1 MEELEE
7 LGVNFASKE
16 PMTVDELE
24 TAIKYHREL
33 YGKSVPSISDDD
45 FDRLVFLLQTCDP
58 ENALLAEVAQPK
70 QIEEAPKQTSDLM
83 QDLFEAEDEN
93 ILAELAQQPKE
104 MPEEVPDHSTD
115 TLMRVLGLESK
126 DDLESIGLPL
136 ELGIKRLRE
145 TAILPTQA
153 TERSACFDVYA
164 SGDRTILCGQVTTVP
179 TALHL
184 VIPEGCRVSVRPR
197 SGLAV
202 KEGVVVVN
210 SPGTIDEDYPG
221 ELFVALTKL
230 TWGEGG
236 PTGQNAFYQVK
247 KGDRIAQICVEPVE
261 PVVLIDTNE
270 TAERTDRKG
279 GLGSTGR

>member
-1 MEELEE
+1 MSEGKELKRSRREEHHSNVEELEE
-7 LGVNFASKE
+7 QGVNFASKE

-58 ENALLAEVAQPK
+58 ENTLLAEMAQPK
-70 QIEEAPKQTSDLM
+70 QIEEVPEQTSDLVM
-83 QDLFEAEDEN
+83 EVLSFEPGDVEGEDDSVGGFN
-93 ILAELAQQPKE
+93 
-104 MPEEVPDHSTD
+104 
-115 TLMRVLGLESK
+115 GF
-126 DDLESIGLPL
+126 PL
-136 ELGIKRLRE
+136 VVGIKRLRE
-145 TAILPTQA
+145 ITNLPTRA
-153 TERSACFDVYA
+153 TEKSACFDVYA
-164 SGDRTILCGQVTTVP
+164 AEDRTILCGQVTTVP
-179 TALHL
+179 TGLHL
-184 VIPEGCRVSVRPR
+184 VIPKGYRVSVRSR

-202 KEGVVVVN
+202 KDGVVVVN

-236 PTGQNAFYQVK
+236 PTSQNAFYQVK
-247 KGDRIAQICVEPVE
+247 KGDRVAQICVEQVE
-261 PVVLIDTNE
+261 PVILIETDE
-270 TAERTDRKG
+270 TAERTDREG